1 MIEIKATTRRT
12 FLFPAPASLALQFY
26 SDFRRITQDLP
37 HISLVEQY
45 GDSRFRLLY
54 STTEMA
60 AYQVHIF
67 ADVETE
73 IDETNHIFHV
83 RPAAGIPPAKS
94 KATLHSIIAPGR
106 YYSRSTFRPV
116 GDQSEVE
123 YYLELGGHLPRP
135 LGLNLI
141 PGSVLNS
148 IADNITNR
156 RMNEI
161 IDGFI
166 ALSIADFPRWQAE
179 QSES

>member
-1 MIEIKATTRRT
+1 
-12 FLFPAPASLALQFY
+12 
-26 SDFRRITQDLP
+26 
-37 HISLVEQY
+37 
-45 GDSRFRLLY
+45 
-54 STTEMA
+54 
-60 AYQVHIF
+60 
-67 ADVETE
+67 
-73 IDETNHIFHV
+73 
-83 RPAAGIPPAKS
+83 
-94 KATLHSIIAPGR
+94 
-106 YYSRSTFRPV
+106 V

-156 RMNEI
+156 RMNVI
-161 IDGFI
+161 IDGFF